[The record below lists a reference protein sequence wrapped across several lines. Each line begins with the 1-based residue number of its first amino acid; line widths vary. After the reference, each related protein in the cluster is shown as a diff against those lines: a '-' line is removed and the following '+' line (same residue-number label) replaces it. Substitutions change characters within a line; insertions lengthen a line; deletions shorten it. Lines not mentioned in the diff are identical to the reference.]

1 MKILPLSFALLFC
14 FISLKTSAQNFEGT
28 WTGGIQGLPLV
39 FQIDKADSGYT
50 AKMQSPKQSKQFL
63 PMTSVD
69 VKSDSLTMTLAAYQ
83 IEYKGQLVGET
94 ISGIFTQGGMRFSM
108 ELSRKPYDPAS
119 MRRPQDPEPPYAYQV
134 EEVSFLNKED
144 GNIKLAG
151 TLTLPPGIKKPPV
164 AVLISGSGP
173 QNRNEELLNHR
184 PFLVLADHLTKN
196 GIAVLRYDDRGVGES
211 EGNYAAATS
220 EDLATDAAAAVT
232 YLKGRSDVDV
242 DKIGLIGHSEG
253 GLIAPMVIAG
263 HPGDVAFFIS
273 LAGPGVSGM
282 EVLLPQLKKIALYD
296 GVSENL
302 ASYENQMFKAVF
314 EKMNNNPDISQPE
327 LSAEID
333 KIISD
338 YVAKSD
344 DAFKKRYSTEAQKGI
359 AQQFS
364 QDWMRFFITHDPT
377 NDLNEVDVPTLLLN
391 GSLDY
396 QIIPEINLPAM
407 ERKIKSNGNEDV
419 TVIEF
424 EGMNHLFQ
432 NATTGAGYEYEMI
445 DETIAP
451 KVLSTISEW
460 INERF

>member
-1 MKILPLSFALLFC
+1 MKILSLSFTVLLTFIC
-14 FISLKTSAQNFEGT
+14 FENSAQNFEGT
-28 WTGGIQGLPLV
+28 WTGGIQGLPLI
-39 FQIDKADSGYT
+39 FQIDKTESGYT

-63 PMTSVD
+63 PMTSVR
-69 VKSDSLTMTLAAYQ
+69 VQSDSLIMKLDAYT

-108 ELSRKPYDPAS
+108 ELSRKPFDPSS
-119 MRRPQDPEPPYAYQV
+119 MKRPQDPEPPYAYQV
-134 EEVSFLNKED
+134 EEVSFLNKD
-144 GNIKLAG
+144 ANNIKLAG
-151 TLTLPPGIKKPPV
+151 TLTLPPGIKNPPV

-211 EGNYAAATS
+211 EGNYATATS
-220 EDLATDAAAAVT
+220 EDLATDAAAAVA
-232 YLKGRSDVDV
+232 YLKSRSDVDGN
-242 DKIGLIGHSEG
+242 KIGLIGHSEG
-253 GLIAPMVIAG
+253 GLIAPMVIADYQD
-263 HPGDVAFFIS
+263 DVAFFIS
-273 LAGPGVSGM
+273 LAGPGVSGK
-282 EVLLPQLKKIALYD
+282 EVLLPQLKKIAILN
-296 GVSENL
+296 GASEEL
-302 ASYENQMFKAVF
+302 ANYENQMFKTVF
-314 EKMNNNPDISQPE
+314 EKINNHPKLSQ
-327 LSAEID
+327 AEMSKEIEE
-333 KIISD
+333 IISD
-338 YVAKSD
+338 FVANGSED
-344 DAFKKRYSTEAQKGI
+344 FKKGYNQETQQSI

-377 NDLNEVDVPTLLLN
+377 NDLQKVDVPTLLLN

-396 QIIPEINLPAM
+396 QIIPELNLPEM
-407 ERKIKSNGNEDV
+407 EKKIKSNGNEDV

-424 EGMNHLFQ
+424 DGMNHLFQ